1 MSFRV
6 NALKSNRGDTSS
18 TCKFQINKGN
28 YPAMRTFMDEVE
40 WEEYLDKKENTNEWW
55 DKIEGLI
62 DQAKCKFIPM
72 KQYKETNIIR
82 TFIAPVT
89 LLQKLQRKRQAFK
102 QYKKYPC
109 TTNYNI
115 YAKFRNQ
122 VKWETR
128 KAKKQKELKVALD
141 AKVNPKALF
150 QYINSKTK
158 SKETIPDL
166 LKPDGS
172 LSKSTL
178 EKCNMF
184 NNFFGSVFTKEGD
197 GELPEFTK
205 DVENLLENITISED
219 QMYQALSSLK
229 ISKSP
234 GPDEIHPRI
243 LKELAKELS
252 SPLTLL
258 FNKSLQEGKLPD
270 KWKIAE
276 VRPIFKKGS
285 KQQAG
290 NYRPVSLTSVVC
302 KVFEGF
308 IRDAMYTHFIS
319 NNLLSSKQFGFC
331 QGRSCVT
338 QLLVTL
344 HDWMSFLD
352 NNIPVDC
359 MYLDFRK
366 AFDAV
371 PHRRLIHKIKGYGIR
386 GNVLNWVTDFLSNRT
401 QYVSL
406 DGISS
411 DYINVSSGVPQGSVP
426 SAGPTLFIYYIN
438 DLPDVVD
445 TLLKIFAD
453 DTKSYDKAET
463 EEDRTKLQNSINNLV
478 KWSADWLLGF
488 NCDKCNCLHLGKNN
502 IKCNYTIEQNNKT
515 TTMSETTCE
524 KDLGIHIDPDLNFE
538 EHINIQTKKARA
550 LSGMIMRTF
559 VNKSPSILI
568 PIYKSLIRPVLE
580 YGNVVWHPYLRK
592 NIDKVEKIQRN
603 FTRNIIGMKKLEYEE
618 RLRALKLPSL
628 EFRRIRGDMI
638 EVYKILYKMYD
649 PITTNSLLTI
659 DTNTTRGHNLKL
671 KKVSF
676 RTEKYKHFFTNRVVN
691 LWNSLPEEVV
701 YASSLNVFKNKLDS
715 YLHYYKFLTNVD
727 VWTISEDQTHRK

>member
-1 MSFRV
+1 
-6 NALKSNRGDTSS
+6 
-18 TCKFQINKGN
+18 
-28 YPAMRTFMDEVE
+28 
-40 WEEYLDKKENTNEWW
+40 
-55 DKIEGLI
+55 
-62 DQAKCKFIPM
+62 
-72 KQYKETNIIR
+72 
-82 TFIAPVT
+82 
-89 LLQKLQRKRQAFK
+89 
-102 QYKKYPC
+102 
-109 TTNYNI
+109 
-115 YAKFRNQ
+115 
-122 VKWETR
+122 
-128 KAKKQKELKVALD
+128 
-141 AKVNPKALF
+141 
-150 QYINSKTK
+150 
-158 SKETIPDL
+158 
-166 LKPDGS
+166 
-172 LSKSTL
+172 
-178 EKCNMF
+178 
-184 NNFFGSVFTKEGD
+184 
-197 GELPEFTK
+197 
-205 DVENLLENITISED
+205 
-219 QMYQALSSLK
+219 
-229 ISKSP
+229 
-234 GPDEIHPRI
+234 
-243 LKELAKELS
+243 
-252 SPLTLL
+252 
-258 FNKSLQEGKLPD
+258 
-270 KWKIAE
+270 
-276 VRPIFKKGS
+276 
-285 KQQAG
+285 
-290 NYRPVSLTSVVC
+290 
-302 KVFEGF
+302 
-308 IRDAMYTHFIS
+308 MYTHFIS

-411 DYINVSSGVPQGSVP
+411 EFINVSSGVPQGSVL
-426 SAGPTLFIYYIN
+426 GPTLFIYYIN

-628 EFRRIRGDMI
+628 EYRRIRGDMI

-676 RTEKYKHFFTNRVVN
+676 NTEKYKHFFTNRVVN

-727 VWTISEDQTHRK
+727 VWTISEDRTHRK